1 MYVCT
6 FCGEYALNEKKLLH
20 HIKFLHS
27 HEPNFALPCRL
38 CGQIFKKFDSYKS
51 HLRRK
56 HDGTN
61 DLQDD
66 QEDLHQE
73 FEQLNDSGVGHE
85 IDANTD
91 DDSEEEEENETN
103 MIDRITRFIALFILK
118 TKEENQLN
126 QPTMSSI
133 LNNTETL
140 VDESLQVFK
149 EEVKTCLQNN
159 GINTADVDGLEDIL
173 NRRSVFS
180 EALTPISTE
189 YHQVKYFVENFNFV
203 VSGSI

>member
-6 FCGEYALNEKKLLH
+6 LCGEYVLNEKKLLH

-56 HDGTN
+56 HEGTN
-61 DLQDD
+61 HLQDD
-66 QEDLHQE
+66 QEDLHQK

-103 MIDRITRFIALFILK
+103 MIDRITRFIAFLF
-118 TKEENQLN
+118 
-126 QPTMSSI
+126 
-133 LNNTETL
+133 
-140 VDESLQVFK
+140 
-149 EEVKTCLQNN
+149 
-159 GINTADVDGLEDIL
+159 
-173 NRRSVFS
+173 
-180 EALTPISTE
+180 
-189 YHQVKYFVENFNFV
+189 
-203 VSGSI
+203 